1 MIRNRFAV
9 FATALSLAFPMAA
22 AHAQTPN
29 FQGRNALN
37 QADATCT
44 ADGDNGSTRCVSYY
58 HAAQNLTILNDW
70 NLGYAVYDPSGSAGS
85 AQALAESAGFAA
97 TGLRGWILP
106 SSDMFSSIY
115 SAVGGT
121 LTGLNN
127 QFSGVQPL
135 VAVSWWTTSGEY
147 GNETIG
153 FWRRCAK
160 GYAPNPDFNNCRF
173 EYQGELEARGQAL
186 AVFTGD
192 VLVPVEPPVTTVP
205 EPSTYALM
213 AAGLAALGFVS
224 RRRRRALVA

>member
-9 FATALSLAFPMAA
+9 LATALSLALPLAA
-22 AHAQTPN
+22 ANAQTPN

-44 ADGDNGSTRCVSYY
+44 ADGDLGSTRCVSYY
-58 HAAQNLTILNDW
+58 HAAQNITILNNW
-70 NLGYAVYDPSGSAGS
+70 GFGTAVYDPTGSVGS
-85 AQALAESAGFAA
+85 AQYYAESAGFAA
-97 TGLRGWILP
+97 TGLSGWILP
-106 SSDMFSSIY
+106 SSAMFGSIF

-121 LTGLNN
+121 ATGLGN
-127 QFSGVQPL
+127 QFYGGGSNFY
-135 VAVSWWTTSGEY
+135 WTTSGEQ
-147 GNETIG
+147 N
-153 FWRRCAK
+153 FPSARWRTCAK
-160 GYAPNPDFNNCRF
+160 YAGGIVDILNCRF
-173 EYQGELEARGQAL
+173 ENGGVLEARASPL